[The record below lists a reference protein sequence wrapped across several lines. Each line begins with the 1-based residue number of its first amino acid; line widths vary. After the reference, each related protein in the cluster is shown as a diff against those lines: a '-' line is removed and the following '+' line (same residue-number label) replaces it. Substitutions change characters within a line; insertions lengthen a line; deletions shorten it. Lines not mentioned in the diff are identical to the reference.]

1 MPLFYFA
8 FLFGKLCDFLT
19 QLVTYHVTQCIW
31 CAWRFNHTI
40 SCGQVYLFG
49 INGIVKNSRWVI
61 LRGTKK

>member
-8 FLFGKLCDFLT
+8 FLFGKLCDFWT
-19 QLVTYHVTQCIW
+19 QLVTLCVTWCIW
-31 CAWRFNHTI
+31 RAWAFNHTI

-49 INGIVKNSRWVI
+49 INGIVKNLQVVI

>member
-31 CAWRFNHTI
+31 CAWALKDTI
-40 SCGQVYLFG
+40 IRGKVYFD
-49 INGIVKNSRWVI
+49 ICKNSQIENKEEAW
-61 LRGTKK
+61 T